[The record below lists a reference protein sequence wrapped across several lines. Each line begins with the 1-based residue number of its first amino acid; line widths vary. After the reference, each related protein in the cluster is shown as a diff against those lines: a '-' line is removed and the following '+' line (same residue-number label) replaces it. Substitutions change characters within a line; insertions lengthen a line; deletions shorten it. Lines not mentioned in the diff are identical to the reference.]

1 MKVWLFLRCFGILSP
16 DEQTFAIVE
25 SLSWPKKDALKSSA
39 HIRTNPHYDSK
50 SMIKLDKNII
60 KINFENVEYFTESSF
75 YFEPQCS
82 SADKME
88 DFSHN
93 FWNKFSSYN
102 DYNFSDCL
110 NIYFISLKSWS
121 ISFLIIDT
129 FA

>member
-1 MKVWLFLRCFGILSP
+1 
-16 DEQTFAIVE
+16 
-25 SLSWPKKDALKSSA
+25 
-39 HIRTNPHYDSK
+39 
-50 SMIKLDKNII
+50 MIKLDKNII
-60 KINFENVEYFTESSF
+60 KNNFENVEYFTESSF

-93 FWNKFSSYN
+93 FWNTSKFSSYN